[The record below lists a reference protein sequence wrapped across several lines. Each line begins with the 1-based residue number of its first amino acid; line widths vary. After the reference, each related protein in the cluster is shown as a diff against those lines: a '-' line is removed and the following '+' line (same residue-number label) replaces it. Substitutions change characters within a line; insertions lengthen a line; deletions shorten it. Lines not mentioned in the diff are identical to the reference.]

1 MVSSSLAPLPKTK
14 NWDATF
20 GQLKILSKRYMSN
33 LTPSMSNFSI
43 DLVTLR
49 DITTSMASRTSGL
62 GRGLEAKKTQ
72 QLTRQLLKRG
82 AKGVEIKSLHV

>member
-1 MVSSSLAPLPKTK
+1 
-14 NWDATF
+14 
-20 GQLKILSKRYMSN
+20 
-33 LTPSMSNFSI
+33 MSNFSI